1 MIHPLQFL
9 GGGAKMKHRVFLAFA
24 IIAFVSAFP
33 LLAQMP
39 KGWMVHGDHS
49 TNAADPDA
57 PGDAKFMVMGSGF
70 HITSPQA
77 GVYWNP
83 ADTATGNYALKGTF
97 KLIKSTGYNEYYGL
111 VFGGS
116 DLQGAQQT
124 YLYFMITDDGT
135 WMVKRRTGA
144 STDAIMDKTPNAA
157 IKKPDGSG
165 MSTNALEVR
174 VTGDKVDFLINGTA
188 VHSMPKTGELAK
200 TDGIYAIRLNHHLEV
215 MVDGFGVSKL

>member
-1 MIHPLQFL
+1 
-9 GGGAKMKHRVFLAFA
+9 MKHRVFLGFG
-24 IIAFVSAFP
+24 IIVLISAFP

-57 PGDAKFMVMGSGF
+57 PGDAKFMMMGSGF
-70 HITSPQA
+70 HIVSPQA
-77 GVYWNP
+77 GVYWTP
-83 ADTATGNYALKGTF
+83 ADTASGNYALKGTF
-97 KLIKSTGYNEYYGL
+97 KLIKTTGFNEYYGL

-116 DLQGAQQT
+116 DLQGAQQS

-135 WMVKRRTGA
+135 WMVKRRTGS

-157 IKKPDGSG
+157 IKKPDASG
-165 MSTNALEVR
+165 MCTNALEVR
-174 VTGDKVDFLINGTA
+174 VTGNKVDFLINGTT